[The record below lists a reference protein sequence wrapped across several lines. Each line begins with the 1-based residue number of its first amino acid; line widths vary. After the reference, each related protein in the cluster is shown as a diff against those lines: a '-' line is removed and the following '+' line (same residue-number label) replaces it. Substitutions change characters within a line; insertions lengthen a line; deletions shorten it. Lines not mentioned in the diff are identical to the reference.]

1 LRRTQKR
8 HISSAI
14 FNFALLDTLLYN
26 AKWKFMDISQA
37 VSISKFFVPLAASW
51 MIFRSAK
58 RIRARW
64 LRLSIRTVS
73 SVLVGISAVLVL
85 LVSVA
90 SVGCSRY
97 GAPIYSPDG
106 RHLAVRTYVL
116 QGVLGDDY
124 ATVGVR
130 PRWRPW
136 ATGVYSGLGN
146 WNFAEKKPGDPE
158 VRWLNS
164 AHLLIRYRDERTG
177 NEGRGGPPKCL
188 GQAGAVHIVCESVV
202 PATSER

>member
-1 LRRTQKR
+1 
-8 HISSAI
+8 
-14 FNFALLDTLLYN
+14 
-26 AKWKFMDISQA
+26 MDISQA

-51 MIFRSAK
+51 TIFRIAK
-58 RIRARW
+58 RIRMRW

-97 GAPIYSPDG
+97 AAAIYSPDG
-106 RHLAVRTYVL
+106 RHLAVPTYAL
-116 QGVLGDDY
+116 QGALGDDY

-136 ATGVYSGLGN
+136 ATQVYSGLGS
-146 WNFAEKKPGDPE
+146 WNFAENKPGDPE
-158 VRWLNS
+158 VRWLDS

-177 NEGRGGPPKCL
+177 KEGRGGPPKCL
-188 GQAGAVHIVCESVV
+188 GEVGTVQVVCESVLT
-202 PATSER
+202 ATSER